1 MDESS
6 SKIDHPRNGS
16 ASAVAGC
23 VTHANT
29 RPGPVRRVGPG
40 TRLARLAGLAAHA
53 QPIGRK
59 AEAAG
64 VHPPAP
70 VPLNIIK
77 AKRCWSSK
85 MGFSPRLLT
94 KKPFELFENTRSR
107 GRQWLKKSAPRQG
120 ARAENRVSNCSK
132 RLPGQFEN
140 SVFASG
146 FCQKSMAC
154 HVLSKAPKLSSM
166 RCIHTYPHI
175 PISAHPNLRILKSLE
190 DPSLQGG
197 RMTSSP
203 LRGPAR
209 QSGSSHLPGRP
220 TSSRS
225 SDET

>member
-1 MDESS
+1 MLEFE
-6 SKIDHPRNGS
+6 NGVS
-16 ASAVAGC
+16 PKAS
-23 VTHANT
+23 
-29 RPGPVRRVGPG
+29 RKKPVRTVRKYPASWAPMAAKSG
-40 TRLARLAGLAAHA
+40 T
-53 QPIGRK
+53 
-59 AEAAG
+59 
-64 VHPPAP
+64 
-70 VPLNIIK
+70 
-77 AKRCWSSK
+77 
-85 MGFSPRLLT
+85 
-94 KKPFELFENTRSR
+94 
-107 GRQWLKKSAPRQG
+107 APRRG
-120 ARAENRVSNCSK
+120 AENRVSNCSK

-225 SDET
+225 SDEK

>member
-1 MDESS
+1 MGSILRVDESS

-70 VPLNIIK
+70 VPFNIIK

-94 KKPFELFENTRSR
+94 KKTVRIVRKYPVSWAPMVEKI
-107 GRQWLKKSAPRQG
+107 GAAPRRG
-120 ARAENRVSNCSK
+120 AENRVSNCSK
-132 RLPGQFEN
+132 RLSGQFGN
-140 SVFASG
+140 CVFA
-146 FCQKSMAC
+146 
-154 HVLSKAPKLSSM
+154 
-166 RCIHTYPHI
+166 
-175 PISAHPNLRILKSLE
+175 
-190 DPSLQGG
+190 
-197 RMTSSP
+197 
-203 LRGPAR
+203 
-209 QSGSSHLPGRP
+209 
-220 TSSRS
+220 
-225 SDET
+225 